1 MIPLDSA
8 RWRGRALRLVVAA
21 LVAMA
26 SVRYISSI
34 SSGEDSSISS
44 GEDSSISSGEDSS
57 ISSEPAPLRQFEPQ
71 TKFSLRN
78 SYSKREITQRSQD
91 QTLARKTLRNPS
103 NKGQEPHA
111 KPAPRVK
118 ILNIVSVSGF
128 EQDDPRLVTY
138 VRQRMRPPAPVWQ
151 PYNLANPEKTDFSQS
166 NQSTYADKEFLHGM
180 TNGFFVEMG
189 AVDGELMS
197 NSLYFERALNWTG
210 LLVEPN
216 PEDFHTLTTRGRKA
230 YSIHAAASP
239 KNKRK
244 QLFGRLGVDEGTG
257 VPVWRFPL
265 YAMLAALNVTVV
277 DFLSLDVEGDEL
289 EVLRTIPWDR
299 ITIRLMCVEINHI
312 KGGPK
317 RVIEYMLKQDYIF
330 LGIRIIDAW
339 FGKKHLIEETLHSKL
354 HV

>member
-26 SVRYISSI
+26 SVRYI
-34 SSGEDSSISS
+34 
-44 GEDSSISSGEDSS
+44 SSISSGEDSS

-239 KNKRK
+239 KNKSARAKSLSVFNRRK